1 MNKKRISLVML
12 LFLMTISTNVFAAN
26 KLLFQE
32 PIAPGV
38 VRYKYEVSRD
48 KKNAQTNVVTVDLN
62 NPYIKINTVAGGGTY
77 TNKATVSQ
85 MADRTNAVALV
96 NGDFFTMQ
104 LQGVPLGASII
115 DGDMKSSPA
124 VLTDI
129 WSFGIDENNTAFI
142 DSTKFV
148 GSVTAPNG
156 KSYPIDGL
164 NKTFYWYQP
173 SKEYS
178 HESKIQM
185 YNSFWS
191 SKSRGDKTAGEVLL
205 SEDNV
210 VEQIVYRKNIDM
222 KIPEGKKIL
231 QVSGGSERFMRENVK
246 VGDKLQIN
254 TNIEPNR
261 NWKMMI
267 GGHAL
272 LVENGAIKKY
282 TKDVNSIGGVRARTA
297 VGISQDGKTVYIVS
311 AEGRTNRSPGLS
323 LNELSQFMLDLGAY
337 KAMNLDGGGSTA
349 MAVRNLGDLKRTRVT
364 NPERNAGERKVVN
377 GLGVFNTTTN
387 TGIIS
392 DVKFESDLNT
402 IVGEQLNLKLKS
414 AWDEFLNPIDI
425 KNRTYTVTD
434 NSNGAN
440 ILNGLSY
447 LSLTPGKYNLSV
459 ITDKGENINKEINV
473 ADLSAY
479 TTFNID
485 TKNKIIKRGMTL
497 SLDSKGEYN
506 GRKIKI
512 SPRVINYS
520 FEDMTASV
528 DPNTFNINIEDYG
541 RNPKIIAKLGDKT
554 STLSLYDENTK
565 LIKMKINDVNYSING
580 EVKKM
585 DAKPFIKNDRTLV
598 PLRFIVEA
606 IGGEVNWDNDNRL
619 VTVNSK
625 GKTIVLPIDS
635 KTIKIDGKDVNIDQ
649 AAIIKGDRTFVPIRF
664 IAENLD
670 MVVNYIN
677 ESRIIEIS
685 SFEDKKVENNADMT
699 PALDEKNAVNNNSQK
714 GQNNKKKTNNSQNVN
729 SNANA
734 NKNKNANA
742 NNSNAEKNKGNVS
755 TTNSTKENTT
765 NLFN

>member
-1 MNKKRISLVML
+1 MNKKRLSLVMII
-12 LFLMTISTNVFAAN
+12 FFMIVTSNVFAAN
-26 KLLFQE
+26 KLLFKE

-38 VRYKYEVSRD
+38 IRYKYEITKD
-48 KKNAQTNVVTVDLN
+48 KKNAQANVVTVDLN
-62 NPYIKINTVAGGGTY
+62 NPHIKINTVAGGGTY

-148 GSVTAPNG
+148 GSITAPNG

-185 YNSFWS
+185 YDSFWS

-222 KIPEGKKIL
+222 KIPKGKKIL
-231 QVSGGSERFMRENVK
+231 QVSGGSERFVRENIK
-246 VGDKLQIN
+246 VGDKVQIN

-282 TKDVNSIGGVRARTA
+282 TKDVTSIGGIRARTA
-297 VGISQDGKTVYIVS
+297 VGISKDGKTVYIVS
-311 AEGRTNRSPGLS
+311 CEGRTKRSAGLS
-323 LNELSQFMLDLGAY
+323 LNELSQFMLDLGAF

-349 MAVRNLGDLKRTRVT
+349 MAVRNLGDIKRTRVT
-364 NPERNAGERKVVN
+364 NPERNAAERKVVN

-387 TGIIS
+387 TGVIS

-402 IVGEQLNLKLKS
+402 IVGEQINLKLKS

-425 KNRTYTVTD
+425 KDRTYTVAD

-440 ILNGLSY
+440 ILKGLDY
-447 LSLTPGKYNLSV
+447 LSITPGKFNLV
-459 ITDKGENINKEINV
+459 LTTNKGENINKEINI
-473 ADLSAY
+473 ADPSKY
-479 TTFNID
+479 SKFSID
-485 TKNKIIKRGMTL
+485 TKSKIIKKGMTL
-497 SLDSKGEYN
+497 DINAKGEYN
-506 GRKIKI
+506 NRKIKI

-520 FEDMTASV
+520 FEDMTANV
-528 DPNTFNINIEDYG
+528 DPNNFKINILDYG
-541 RNPKIIAKLGDKT
+541 RNPKIIAKLGNKT
-554 STLSLYDENTK
+554 STIALYDESTR

-580 EVKKM
+580 ESKKM
-585 DAKPFIKNDRTLV
+585 DAKPFIKNNRTLV
-598 PLRFIVEA
+598 PLRFVVEA
-606 IGGEVNWDNDNRL
+606 LGGEVNWDGENRL
-619 VTVNSK
+619 VRVNSN
-625 GKTIVLPIDS
+625 GKNIELKIDS
-635 KTIKIDGKDVNIDQ
+635 PIIKIDGKDVKIDQ
-649 AAIIKGDRTFVPIRF
+649 AAIIKGDRTYVPIRF

-677 ESRIIEIS
+677 ESREIEIS
-685 SFEDKKVENNADMT
+685 SFENKDTEKKIET
-699 PALDEKNAVNNNSQK
+699 KKDESSKNTENNNSK
-714 GQNNKKKTNNSQNVN
+714 NLRTNSNNKINSKNENNQINNNDGKN
-729 SNANA
+729 SND
-734 NKNKNANA
+734 NKSIENINNTQINNTPQNKI
-742 NNSNAEKNKGNVS
+742 NNFS
-755 TTNSTKENTT
+755 
-765 NLFN
+765 

>member
-38 VRYKYEVSRD
+38 VRYKYEFSRD

-387 TGIIS
+387 TGVIS

-414 AWDEFLNPIDI
+414 GWDEFLNPIDI
-425 KNRTYTVTD
+425 KDRTYTVTD

-479 TTFNID
+479 TKFNID

-497 SLDSKGEYN
+497 SLDTRGEYK

-528 DPNTFNINIEDYG
+528 DQNTFNINIQDYG

-580 EVKKM
+580 ESKKM
-585 DAKPFIKNDRTLV
+585 DAKPLIKNDRTLV

-625 GKTIVLPIDS
+625 GKNIELPIDS

-677 ESRIIEIS
+677 DTREIEIS
-685 SFEDKKVENNADMT
+685 SFEEKKSENNADLT
-699 PALDEKNAVNNNSQK
+699 QALDEKNAATNNSQK
-714 GQNNKKKTNNSQNVN
+714 GQNDTNNIKNTNNSQNA
-729 SNANA
+729 NANA
-734 NKNKNANA
+734 NKNKNAN
-742 NNSNAEKNKGNVS
+742 NSNAAKNNGNVN
-755 TTNSTKENTT
+755 TTNNAKENTT

>member
-1 MNKKRISLVML
+1 MNKKRISLVMII
-12 LFLMTISTNVFAAN
+12 FFMIVTSNVFAAN
-26 KLLFQE
+26 KLLFKE

-38 VRYKYEVSRD
+38 VRYKYEISRD
-48 KKNAQTNVVTVDLN
+48 KKNTQTNVVTVDLN
-62 NPYIKINTVAGGGTY
+62 NPHIKINTVAGGGTY
-77 TNKATVSQ
+77 TNKATVTQ

-148 GSVTAPNG
+148 GSITAPNG

-185 YNSFWS
+185 YDSFWS

-222 KIPEGKKIL
+222 KIPKGKKIL
-231 QVSGGSERFMRENVK
+231 QVSGGSERFVRENIK
-246 VGDKLQIN
+246 VGDKVQIN

-282 TKDVNSIGGVRARTA
+282 TKDVTSIGGIRARTA
-297 VGISQDGKTVYIVS
+297 VGISKDGKTVYIVS
-311 AEGRTNRSPGLS
+311 CEGRTKRSAGLS
-323 LNELSQFMLDLGAY
+323 LNELSQFMLDLGAF

-349 MAVRNLGDLKRTRVT
+349 MAVRNLGDIKRTRVT
-364 NPERNAGERKVVN
+364 NPERNAAERKVVN

-387 TGIIS
+387 TGVIS

-402 IVGEQLNLKLKS
+402 IVGEQINLKLKS

-425 KNRTYTVTD
+425 KDRTYTVAD

-440 ILNGLSY
+440 ILKGLDY
-447 LSLTPGKYNLSV
+447 LSITPGKFNLAL
-459 ITDKGENINKEINV
+459 TTNKGENINKEINI
-473 ADLSAY
+473 ADPSKY
-479 TTFNID
+479 SKFSID
-485 TKNKIIKRGMTL
+485 TKSKIIKKGMTL
-497 SLDSKGEYN
+497 DINAKGEYN
-506 GRKIKI
+506 NRKIKI

-520 FEDMTASV
+520 FEDMTANV
-528 DPNTFNINIEDYG
+528 DPNNFKINILDYG
-541 RNPKIIAKLGDKT
+541 RNPKIIAKLGNKT
-554 STLSLYDENTK
+554 STIALYDESTR

-580 EVKKM
+580 ESKKM
-585 DAKPFIKNDRTLV
+585 DAKPFIKNNRTLV
-598 PLRFIVEA
+598 PLRFVVEA
-606 IGGEVNWDNDNRL
+606 LGGEVNWDGENRL
-619 VTVNSK
+619 VSVNSN
-625 GKTIVLPIDS
+625 GKNIELKIDS
-635 KTIKIDGKDVNIDQ
+635 PIIKIDGKDVKIDQ
-649 AAIIKGDRTFVPIRF
+649 AAIIKGDRTYVPIRF

-677 ESRIIEIS
+677 ESREIEIS
-685 SFEDKKVENNADMT
+685 SFENKDTEKKIET
-699 PALDEKNAVNNNSQK
+699 KKDESSKNTENNNSK
-714 GQNNKKKTNNSQNVN
+714 NLRTNSNNKINSKNENNQINNNDGKNSNDNKSTENINNSQINDKPQ
-729 SNANA
+729 S
-734 NKNKNANA
+734 KI
-742 NNSNAEKNKGNVS
+742 NNFS
-755 TTNSTKENTT
+755 
-765 NLFN
+765 

>member
-38 VRYKYEVSRD
+38 VRYKHEVTRD

-387 TGIIS
+387 TGVIS

-414 AWDEFLNPIDI
+414 GWDEFLNPIDI
-425 KNRTYTVTD
+425 KDRTYTVTD

-459 ITDKGENINKEINV
+459 ITDKGENINKEIDV

-479 TTFNID
+479 TKFNID

-506 GRKIKI
+506 GRKVKI

-528 DPNTFNINIEDYG
+528 DPNTFNINIQDYG

-580 EVKKM
+580 ESKKM

-625 GKTIVLPIDS
+625 GKTIELPIDS
-635 KTIKIDGKDVNIDQ
+635 KTIKIDGQDVSIDQ

-677 ESRIIEIS
+677 DTREIEIS
-685 SFEDKKVENNADMT
+685 SFEDKKIENNADLT
-699 PALDEKNAVNNNSQK
+699 QALEENNAATNNSQK
-714 GQNNKKKTNNSQNVN
+714 GQNNTKNTNNSQNA
-729 SNANA
+729 NANA
-734 NKNKNANA
+734 NKNKNAN
-742 NNSNAEKNKGNVS
+742 NSNVAKNAGNVN
-755 TTNSTKENTT
+755 TTNNAKENTT

>member
-38 VRYKYEVSRD
+38 VRYKYEVTRD

-364 NPERNAGERKVVN
+364 NPEKNAGERKVVN

-387 TGIIS
+387 TGVIS

-414 AWDEFLNPIDI
+414 GWDEFLNPIDI
-425 KNRTYTVTD
+425 KDRTYTVTD

-479 TTFNID
+479 TKFNID

-497 SLDSKGEYN
+497 SLDTSGEYK

-528 DPNTFNINIEDYG
+528 DPNTFNINIQDYG

-580 EVKKM
+580 EAKKM

-625 GKTIVLPIDS
+625 GKNIELPIDS
-635 KTIKIDGKDVNIDQ
+635 KTIKIDGQDVSIDQ

-677 ESRIIEIS
+677 DTREIEIS
-685 SFEDKKVENNADMT
+685 SFEDKKIENNADLT
-699 PALDEKNAVNNNSQK
+699 QALEENNAATNNSQK
-714 GQNNKKKTNNSQNVN
+714 GQNNTKNTNNSQNA
-729 SNANA
+729 NANT
-734 NKNKNANA
+734 NKNKNAN
-742 NNSNAEKNKGNVS
+742 NSKAAKNAGNVN
-755 TTNSTKENTT
+755 TTNNAKENTT